1 MSNTSWHGSMVQ
13 YQIAQTG
20 SLSIR
25 ASLIKQFNFDRSSQQ
40 KISIA
45 VGGYTGE
52 QNIVMKN
59 QGYADIILRSVRTI
73 IFIDASFAVLVGLV
87 GFALGWHTFEA
98 YGMGLMWAGTALIF
112 FSCLIGMG
120 GVSSSLE
127 DMRAFWLSGA
137 GNMSD
142 NLRQISEARRS
153 SLGC

>member
-1 MSNTSWHGSMVQ
+1 
-13 YQIAQTG
+13 
-20 SLSIR
+20 
-25 ASLIKQFNFDRSSQQ
+25 
-40 KISIA
+40 
-45 VGGYTGE
+45 
-52 QNIVMKN
+52 MKN
-59 QGYADIILRSVRTI
+59 QGYAEIILRSVRTI
-73 IFIDASFAVLVGLV
+73 ILIDASFTVLVGLV
-87 GFALGWHTFEA
+87 GFVLGWHTFES

-153 SLGC
+153 SLGCFFFLLVAGIGLLILAYLIPIIPILIG